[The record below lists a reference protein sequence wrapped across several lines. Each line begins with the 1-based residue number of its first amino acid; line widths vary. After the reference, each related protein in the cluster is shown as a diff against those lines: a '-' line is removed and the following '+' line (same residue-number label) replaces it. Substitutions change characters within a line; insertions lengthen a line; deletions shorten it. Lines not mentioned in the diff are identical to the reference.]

1 MFKQTSIVSSI
12 IKWMGAVQRQEGLN
26 SKFNQLSRLGRVFLN
41 NFDIVICK
49 HCFFIFIDFKF
60 SQLLEFE
67 DGVRH

>member
-26 SKFNQLSRLGRVFLN
+26 SKFNQLSRLGRIFFN

-49 HCFFIFIDFKF
+49 HCFFYFY
-60 SQLLEFE
+60 
-67 DGVRH
+67 